1 MSLGSSGWCE
11 RPIITGRDSAVKQG
25 LQMASSGKRPR
36 EDEEMDGAMGG
47 GGADEVAR
55 LSLYGYNQDEDFP
68 GELPYGCRFPNS
80 H

>member
-1 MSLGSSGWCE
+1 MIKASSGANA
-11 RPIITGRDSAVKQG
+11 PSSPAATAPAVKQG
-25 LQMASSGKRPR
+25 LQMASSGKRPS
-36 EDEEMDGAMGG
+36 EDEEMDEAMGG

-55 LSLYGYNQDEDFP
+55 LSLYGYNQDQDFP